1 MCGISGVLVKDN
13 SEVDRAM
20 LKAMND
26 SVSHRG
32 PDGEG
37 FYINGKVG
45 FGHRR
50 LSVIDLSEL
59 GAQPMKYGDDLMLTF
74 NGEVYNYIELRASLK
89 QKGYAF
95 ASGTDT
101 EVVLAAYQEWGQE
114 CVSHFNG
121 MWAFAI
127 HDQKKN
133 QVFISRDRFGVKPL
147 YYYENQSFLLF
158 GSEIRQILTQKRYRK
173 VNKQI
178 LFDYLFLGYHHHND
192 DTFFEGISSLG
203 PGHNLVFDLGKG
215 EYQIKKWYDLE
226 INEEVRKLPF
236 DQAQKLFEATLDNAI
251 NLRLRSDVKVGTCL
265 SGGLDSSYIA
275 TVAAKTYNA
284 ASKEKFTAITA
295 KSIEKQND
303 ESIFAE
309 QVVRKANLD
318 WKVTFPQKKDF
329 IRVVEDVIE
338 TQEEPFGGPSIMMQ
352 YFVMEKAKAERC
364 TVLLDGQ
371 GGDEGLLGYD
381 RYYAAFLNQQKGLI
395 NKIRSYLNIAKNSK
409 LSMKDLFLYSV
420 YFNNSKV
427 RARLQISRNKHIK
440 PEFRSYVNYDLLE
453 KISRAS
459 KSIDELQ
466 KLEIGKVQLQKLLK
480 YEDRNSMR
488 FSIEARVPFVDYKV
502 IELAISLPFSYKV
515 NGGWS
520 KYILRKSAENKLP
533 NEIIWRK
540 SKIGF
545 EAPKNWFHNKEAIIK
560 TITDSD
566 FLNNII
572 DKKKITKSIDDVSLW
587 KLFNVA
593 IWAQKFNVQF

>member
-1 MCGISGVLVKDN
+1 MCGISGILVKDN
-13 SEVDRAM
+13 SEVDQAM
-20 LKAMND
+20 LKKMND
-26 SVSHRG
+26 AVSHRG

-50 LSVIDLSEL
+50 LSIIDLSEL

-89 QKGYAF
+89 KKGYVF

-158 GSEIRQILTQKRYRK
+158 GSEIRQILTQKRHRK
-173 VNKQI
+173 VNQQI
-178 LFDYLFLGYHHHND
+178 LFDYLYLGYHHHTNQ
-192 DTFFEGISSLG
+192 TFFESVFSLD
-203 PGHNLVFDLGKG
+203 PGHNLIFDLGSGQYK
-215 EYQIKKWYDLE
+215 ISKWYELE
-226 INEEVRKLPF
+226 INKEIRKLPF
-236 DQAQKLFEATLDNAI
+236 DQAQKLFEETIDNAI

-275 TVAAKTYNA
+275 TVAAKTFNA
-284 ASKEKFTAITA
+284 DAEEKFTAITA
-295 KSIEKQND
+295 KSIEKEND
-303 ESIFAE
+303 ESVFAE
-309 QVVRKANLD
+309 MVVRHANLD
-318 WKVTFPQKKDF
+318 WKVTFPQKEDF
-329 IRVVEDVIE
+329 LKVVEDVIE
-338 TQEEPFGGPSIMMQ
+338 TQEEPFGGPSVMMQ
-352 YFVMEKAKAERC
+352 YFVMEKAKKENC

-381 RYYAAFLNQQKGLI
+381 RYYACFLNQQKGLF
-395 NKIRSYLNIAKNSK
+395 NKIKSYINISKNSR
-409 LSMKDLFLYSV
+409 LSIKDLLLYSV

-427 RARLQISRNKHIK
+427 RAWVQISRNKHIK
-440 PEFRSYVNYDLLE
+440 PEFKSFVNYELLMQ
-453 KISRAS
+453 ISNAS
-459 KSIDELQ
+459 KNMDDLQ
-466 KLEIGKVQLQKLLK
+466 KFEITRIQLQKLLK

-502 IELAISLPFSYKV
+502 MELALSLPFSYKV

-520 KYILRKSAENKLP
+520 KYVLRKSAENKLP
-533 NEIIWRK
+533 RKIIWRK
-540 SKIGF
+540 AKIGF
-545 EAPKNWFHNKEAIIK
+545 EAPKNWFLDKEVIVK
-560 TITDSD
+560 TITDSE
-566 FLNNII
+566 FLSNII
-572 DKKKITKSIDDVSLW
+572 DKQKISSGIDEVSMW

-593 IWAQKFNVQF
+593 IWAKKFDVHF